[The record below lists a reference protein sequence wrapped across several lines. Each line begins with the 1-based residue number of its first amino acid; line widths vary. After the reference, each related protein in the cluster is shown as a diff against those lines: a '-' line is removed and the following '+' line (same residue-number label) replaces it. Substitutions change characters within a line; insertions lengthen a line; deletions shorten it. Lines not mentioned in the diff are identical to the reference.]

1 MSFGLNVLNNSDA
14 LIKRQNGN
22 IEANNNIK
30 RLVIIITFIAS
41 KSRGAKRKVRPTQKI
56 NTNK

>member
-1 MSFGLNVLNNSDA
+1 MQL
-14 LIKRQNGN
+14 KN